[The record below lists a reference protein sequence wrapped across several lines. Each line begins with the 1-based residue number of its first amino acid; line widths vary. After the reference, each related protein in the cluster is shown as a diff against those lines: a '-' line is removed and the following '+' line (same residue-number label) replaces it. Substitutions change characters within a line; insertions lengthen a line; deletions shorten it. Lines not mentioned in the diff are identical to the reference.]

1 LEQRQQVR
9 YALLTETQS
18 LSSIGTQ
25 QALRVLEATAAQL
38 GGALAPAAH
47 ARVLLSRLID
57 QESLL
62 LAFND
67 AFSTFVLISLCGL
80 VLGFFFRRARP
91 QQR

>member
-1 LEQRQQVR
+1 V
-9 YALLTETQS
+9 
-18 LSSIGTQ
+18 
-25 QALRVLEATAAQL
+25 
-38 GGALAPAAH
+38 H

-67 AFSTFVLISLCGL
+67 TFSTFILTAICGL
-80 VLGFFFRRARP
+80 ALVLFFRRVHP

>member
-1 LEQRQQVR
+1 
-9 YALLTETQS
+9 
-18 LSSIGTQ
+18 
-25 QALRVLEATAAQL
+25 
-38 GGALAPAAH
+38 
-47 ARVLLSRLID
+47 VLLSRLID

-80 VLGFFFRRARP
+80 ALGFFFRRARS